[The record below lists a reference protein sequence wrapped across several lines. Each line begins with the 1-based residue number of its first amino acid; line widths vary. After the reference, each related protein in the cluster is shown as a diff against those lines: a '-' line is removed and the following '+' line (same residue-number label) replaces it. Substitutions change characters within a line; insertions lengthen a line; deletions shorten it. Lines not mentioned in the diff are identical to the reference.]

1 MDTRRAIIH
10 LLDGTSLTSERPRQ
24 VPDDLLKFRNQVEN
38 AMKSPQLCLE
48 VDGNLRISK
57 TNSVKF
63 FESDPAPEELPPGIV
78 RNARKVVSAE
88 AARGVI
94 SLKNSRIEP
103 LNHERSAEHR
113 LGSSGKDSK
122 RAETVLGAPVHGE
135 GGRA

>member
-10 LLDGTSLTSERPRQ
+10 FLDGTGLTLEWPRQ
-24 VPDDLLKFRNQVEN
+24 
-38 AMKSPQLCLE
+38 
-48 VDGNLRISK
+48 
-57 TNSVKF
+57 
-63 FESDPAPEELPPGIV
+63 APEELPPGVV
-78 RNARKVVSAE
+78 RNARKVGAAE

-135 GGRA
+135 GGGA